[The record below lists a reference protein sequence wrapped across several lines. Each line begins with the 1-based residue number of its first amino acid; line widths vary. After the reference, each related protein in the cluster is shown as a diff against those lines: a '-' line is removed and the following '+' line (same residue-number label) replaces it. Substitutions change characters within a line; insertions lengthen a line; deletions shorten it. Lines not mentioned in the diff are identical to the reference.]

1 MQLLLIEDDR
11 ALCEF
16 LVPMLRNHGHSV
28 TAVHTGPDGLAAL
41 REGEFDGVILDR
53 MLSGLDGLT
62 LLHALRA
69 EGFTL
74 PVLMLTALGAPGD
87 KVEGLDAGA
96 DDYLAKPF
104 DASELLARLRAL
116 ARGRSGGYGVVVR
129 CGDAALDT
137 GARVLTGPKGRCE
150 VSGREAALL
159 AFLFR
164 NAGQVLPRALLLDRV
179 WGADSEVEEGNLNN
193 YIFFARRRL
202 QQVGSRVQI
211 QTVRGLGY
219 RVGEC

>member
-1 MQLLLIEDDR
+1 MRILVAEDERDLLEITVKRLKAEGYGVDGCANGED
-11 ALCEF
+11 AAYYLE
-16 LVPMLRNHGHSV
+16 H
-28 TAVHTGPDGLAAL
+28 TAYDLA
-41 REGEFDGVILDR
+41 ILDI
-53 MLSGLDGLT
+53 MMPGKDGLT
-62 LLHALRA
+62 ILR
-69 EGFTL
+69 ELRRRGSSL
-74 PVLMLTALGAPGD
+74 PVLLLTALDAIGD
-87 KVEGLDAGA
+87 RVEGLDAGA

-116 ARGRSGGYGVVVR
+116 ARGRSGGYGAVVR

-219 RVGEC
+219 RAGEC

>member
-16 LVPMLRNHGHSV
+16 LVPLLRTHGHSV
-28 TAVHTGPDGLAAL
+28 TAAHTGPDGLAAL

-53 MLSGLDGLT
+53 MLPGLDGLT
-62 LLHALRA
+62 LLHTLRA
-69 EGFTL
+69 EGFAL

-116 ARGRSGGYGVVVR
+116 ARGRSGGYGAVVR

-202 QQVGSRVQI
+202 AQVGSRVQI

-219 RVGEC
+219 RAGEC

>member
-1 MQLLLIEDDR
+1 MQILLVEDDHI
-11 ALCEF
+11 LCEF
-16 LVPMLRNHGHSV
+16 LEQLLHQDGHRV
-28 TAVHTGPDGLAAL
+28 TVSTSGPAGLEAL
-41 REGEFDGVILDR
+41 RAGAFDMMILDR
-53 MLSGLDGLT
+53 MLPGLDGLR
-62 LLHALRA
+62 LLQQARR

-74 PVLMLTALGAPGD
+74 PVLMLTALGAPAD

-104 DASELLARLRAL
+104 DAAELLARLRAL
-116 ARGRSGGYGVVVR
+116 ARSRSGGYGVLVR
-129 CGDAALDT
+129 CGDAALDA
-137 GARVLTGPKGRCE
+137 GARLLTGPAGRCE

-164 NAGQVLPRALLLDRV
+164 NAGQVLPRELLLDRV

-202 QQVGSRVQI
+202 LQVGSRLQI

-219 RVGEC
+219 RVWEC

>member
-16 LVPMLRNHGHSV
+16 LVPLLRTHGHSV
-28 TAVHTGPDGLAAL
+28 TAAHTGPDGLAAL

-53 MLSGLDGLT
+53 MLPGLDGLT
-62 LLHALRA
+62 LLHTLRA

-87 KVEGLDAGA
+87 KVEGLDAGG

-116 ARGRSGGYGVVVR
+116 ARGRSGGYGAVVR

-219 RVGEC
+219 RAGEC

>member
-16 LVPMLRNHGHSV
+16 LVPLLRTHGHSV
-28 TAVHTGPDGLAAL
+28 TAAHTGPDGLAAL

-53 MLSGLDGLT
+53 MLPGLDGLT
-62 LLHALRA
+62 LLHTLRA
-69 EGFTL
+69 EGFAL

-116 ARGRSGGYGVVVR
+116 ARGRSGGYGAVVR

-150 VSGREAALL
+150 VSCREAALL

-202 QQVGSRVQI
+202 AQVGSRVQI

-219 RVGEC
+219 RAGEC

>member
-1 MQLLLIEDDR
+1 MQILLVEDDHI
-11 ALCEF
+11 LCEF
-16 LVPMLRNHGHSV
+16 LEQLLRQEGHRV
-28 TAVHTGPDGLAAL
+28 TVSASGPAGLETL
-41 REGEFDGVILDR
+41 RAGSFDMMILDR
-53 MLSGLDGLT
+53 MLPGLDGLH
-62 LLHALRA
+62 LLQQARS

-74 PVLMLTALGAPGD
+74 PVLMLTALGAPAD

-104 DASELLARLRAL
+104 DAAELLARLRAL
-116 ARGRSGGYGVVVR
+116 ARSRSGGYGVLVR
-129 CGDAALDT
+129 CGDAALDA
-137 GARVLTGPKGRCE
+137 GARLLTGPGGRCE

-164 NAGQVLPRALLLDRV
+164 NAGQVLPRELLLDRV

-202 QQVGSRVQI
+202 LQVGSRLQI

-219 RVGEC
+219 RVWEC

>member
-1 MQLLLIEDDR
+1 MQILLVEDDHI
-11 ALCEF
+11 LCEF
-16 LVPMLRNHGHSV
+16 LEQLLHQEGHRV
-28 TAVHTGPDGLAAL
+28 TVSTSGPAGLEAL
-41 REGEFDGVILDR
+41 RAGPFDMMILDR
-53 MLSGLDGLT
+53 MLPGLDGLH
-62 LLHALRA
+62 LLQQARR

-74 PVLMLTALGAPGD
+74 PVLMLTALGAPAD

-96 DDYLAKPF
+96 
-104 DASELLARLRAL
+104 RL
-116 ARGRSGGYGVVVR
+116 
-129 CGDAALDT
+129 
-137 GARVLTGPKGRCE
+137 LTGPGGRCE

-164 NAGQVLPRALLLDRV
+164 NAGQVLPRELLLDRV

-202 QQVGSRVQI
+202 LQVGSRLQI

-219 RVGEC
+219 RVWEC

>member
-1 MQLLLIEDDR
+1 MQILLVEDDR
-11 ALCEF
+11 ILCEF
-16 LVPMLRNHGHSV
+16 LEQLLRRDGHCV
-28 TAVHTGPDGLAAL
+28 TISTTGLAGLEAL
-41 REGEFDGVILDR
+41 RTGEFDLMILDR
-53 MLSGLDGLT
+53 MLPELDGMR
-62 LLHALRA
+62 LLQQVRG

-74 PVLMLTALGAPGD
+74 PVLMLTALGTPAD

-104 DASELLARLRAL
+104 DAAELLARLRAL
-116 ARGRSGGYGVVVR
+116 ARSRSGGYGVLVR
-129 CGDAALDT
+129 CGDVALD
-137 GARVLTGPKGRCE
+137 AAAHRLTGPVGQCE

-164 NAGQVLPRALLLDRV
+164 NAGQVLPRELLLDRV
-179 WGADSEVEEGNLNN
+179 WGADNEVEEGNLNN

-202 QQVGSRVQI
+202 LQVGSRVQI

-219 RVGEC
+219 RVCEC